1 MITIAIGVIMCISY
15 ILIATEHK
23 THINKAAT
31 AMFAGVVGWILFM
44 LTDTQYISTLHAEEW
59 VNYLGNSAPNW
70 KLVHEFIA
78 QNVFMRHASY
88 ICSLVMYLLA
98 TMAIV
103 DVLISNEC
111 FVFLKNILRNRSS
124 LYVLWTTVAITFIIS
139 VNLDNLTT
147 TLLMILLMKK
157 IVANDRQ
164 RIYIGAAIVVAA
176 NCGGCCTVIGDIT
189 SLMIWY
195 KGAVTPAN
203 FSGAMLVPAI
213 LATATTTSL
222 IARKLP
228 TRIELV
234 RQTVFFR
241 GDDSY
246 LPIWQRSVL
255 FIIGLGGLWFIPT
268 FTRIT
273 LLPPFLGALC
283 VLCLLWV
290 LNEVFNH
297 ARFVTDQPNILSAGD
312 HRLLYES
319 LQVIMY
325 VIGICLAVDVMIECG
340 VLSWVRMGFQ
350 AIFPNIYIMG
360 AVFGILSAFID
371 NIILA
376 LTGMNLYSVV
386 PDGQAVDT
394 FQSYFMQNGPYWHL
408 ILFCGAMGGCLLPIG
423 NTAGYAFIRLEDE
436 AAGKWYFKHIFT
448 KVLAGWIVGLL
459 AYFVIDYFI
468 R

>member
-15 ILIATEHK
+15 VMIATEHR

-59 VNYLGNSAPNW
+59 VGFLGNRAPSW
-70 KLVHEFIA
+70 KLIHEFIA

-111 FVFLKNILRNRSS
+111 FVFLKNLLRNRNS
-124 LYVLWTTVAITFIIS
+124 LYVLWLSVTLTFIIS

-147 TLLMILLMKK
+147 TLLMILLMKQ
-157 IVANDRQ
+157 IVSNEKQ

-203 FSGAMLVPAI
+203 FSGAMLLPAI
-213 LATATTTSL
+213 LATATTTML

-228 TRIELV
+228 SRLELV
-234 RQTVFFR
+234 RPTVFFR
-241 GDDSY
+241 GDDSF
-246 LPIWQRSVL
+246 LPKWQRIVL
-255 FIIGLGGLWFIPT
+255 FVIGLGGLWFIPT
-268 FTRIT
+268 FTRLT

-297 ARFVTDQPNILSAGD
+297 QRFVSEQPNIISGGD

-340 VLSWVRMGFQ
+340 VLSWVRMGFER
-350 AIFPNIYIMG
+350 IFPDIYLMG
-360 AVFGILSAFID
+360 GIFGLLSAVLD
-371 NIILA
+371 NVILA
-376 LTGMNLYSVV
+376 LTGMNLYDVV
-386 PDGQAVDT
+386 QDGEAIT
-394 FQSYFMQNGPYWHL
+394 PFQTYFMQNGPYWHL
-408 ILFCGAMGGCLLPIG
+408 LLLCGALGGCLLPIG
-423 NTAGYAFIRLEDE
+423 NTAGYAFIRLEDA
-436 AAGKWYFKHIFT
+436 AAGKWYFKHIAV
-448 KVLAGWIVGLL
+448 KVLAGWIVGL
-459 AYFVIDYFI
+459 ATYFIIDYFI